1 MYLSLSVRTT
11 QDGGFCT
18 GRWVFVC
25 CIHRRDSR
33 LRPLVFL
40 GTTRRTRGLGCGYRC
55 GYFLRAPTTGLV
67 RIGWFRHCFQHH
79 TLVPT
84 KCMLAHY
91 IFVMFL
97 CYIRLRASGASWGN
111 PGEGAEGQGLVT
123 NEYGTGAHLPF
134 GPNIRSILAR
144 KY

>member
-1 MYLSLSVRTT
+1 MYLSLSVRTK

-18 GRWVFVC
+18 VRWVFVC

-111 PGEGAEGQGLVT
+111 PGLRVRDWLPT
-123 NEYGTGAHLPF
+123 NME
-134 GPNIRSILAR
+134 LAR
-144 KY
+144 IYRLAQTYVRYLHVNIKT